1 MKTSLSPNACLL
13 GWALLSFLFVAGVA
27 VPDVSAAEPAQKFL
41 QGLRERGYYDTA
53 VDYLERMKTS
63 RLAPIE
69 LKEVLLYELGT
80 TLIEASRA
88 QRDVAIRER
97 QLDEARNALQR
108 FVGQHPDHAL
118 VASANSQLGNL
129 IVERARIKV
138 EQANRS
144 GADKAALLAE
154 AKTIYEDAYKV
165 FAKSQ
170 NDLKEKLAQMQS
182 GISPNDKEAVELR
195 DQLRADYLQAQLLAA
210 AIREEAADTVP
221 KGSQEYNAMLT
232 DAAGLYGEIYEKY
245 RQRLAGLYARMYQ
258 GRCNQ
263 RMGKYKDALS
273 YFGELLEQPDEPD
286 AFRVLKTKTLALAV
300 PCWFGSEPPLYA
312 EVVKRLDPWI
322 DDVRPNEAKTAEWL
336 ELRLALARAQWA
348 AAEEAKKK
356 KASDPEAK
364 RLEREARS
372 NAQFVSRVTGDW
384 QSEARALLAA
394 WGGPSIDEGD
404 KPEPKTFAEAKQAG
418 RDALQAAEIAKTVL
432 RDFPGRIQKE
442 KDETVKADLQQQLD
456 EAQQSLETAQAD
468 ALKYFRLALKL
479 ADNQT
484 DVRDVNIVRYFLCFL
499 YYGAEDYY
507 KSALAGEFV
516 ARRYPDSSGARP
528 CAKIAMASYLKLYA
542 ESPSED
548 KEFETSQIIG
558 IANYITE
565 KWSDQPEAV
574 EALNTLIPFMI
585 QAGKLDAAE
594 AYLNDIPEDSP
605 KRGAAEIKTGQAMW
619 SAYLKGMSDLRQQ
632 EEEASQ
638 EGAAPI
644 SVDVAAEKQK
654 LEELKQR
661 AQSILEGGVNRMTAS
676 GKVDESTATAALS
689 LSQIYVDTDQTDKAV
704 ALLEDAQVGP
714 LALVQGKHSAA
725 GREGFAAEA
734 YKTALRAYISSL
746 ANATDSDAV
755 IKKATDVMDAMK
767 ATIEQDQLVAIYVS
781 LARDLEK
788 QMELATPD
796 TKTALSKGFETF
808 LTRLRSGSTDFSVL
822 TWVAET
828 FTSLAS
834 GFDTGQQLTAEAKK
848 YYEEAAATYDVILE
862 KAKLDDPKIKT
873 QVLLRQ
879 ADTKRR
885 LFKFTEA
892 RDLYVTVLKETPAM
906 LNVQVDAAKLYQ
918 AWGAFP
924 KSAAQYAKAMGG
936 SEKDPA
942 TGKNIIWG
950 WGRLFQITARYP
962 EYRDVFHEARYNLAV
977 CRYEYGR
984 AMKSADDRQK
994 ELEKGKNAILQTQ
1007 ALYGTGPEWLKWRP
1021 DYDALLKKIQ
1031 TALNE
1036 PANGLPPDKKP
1047 DASA

>member
-1 MKTSLSPNACLL
+1 MKTSLSPIACWLVCATFYL
-13 GWALLSFLFVAGVA
+13 ASAA
-27 VPDVSAAEPAQKFL
+27 VPHAPAAEPAQKFL

-69 LKEVLLYELGT
+69 LKEILLYELGT
-80 TLIEASRA
+80 TLIEASRS
-88 QRDVAIRER
+88 QRDIAIREN

-108 FVGQHPDHAL
+108 FVGQHPDHPL
-118 VASANSQLGNL
+118 VASASSQLGNL
-129 IVERARIKV
+129 MVERARIKV
-138 EQANRS
+138 EQAKRT
-144 GADKAALLAE
+144 GADKAALLSE
-154 AKTIYEDAYKV
+154 AKTVYEDAYKV

-170 NDLKEKLAQMQS
+170 NDLKEKLAQMQA

-221 KGSQEYNAMLT
+221 KGSKEYDAMLT
-232 DAAGLYGEIYEKY
+232 DAANLYGEIYEKY

-258 GRCNQ
+258 GRCNLE
-263 RMGKYKDALS
+263 MGKYKDALS

-286 AFRVLKTKTLALAV
+286 AFRVMKTKTLTLAV
-300 PCWFGSEPPLYA
+300 ECWFNSKPPLYA
-312 EVVKRLDPWI
+312 EAVKRLDPWI

-336 ELRLALARAQWA
+336 ELRLALAKAQWA
-348 AAEEAKKK
+348 VAEEAKEK

-372 NAQFVSRVTGDW
+372 HAQFVSRVTGDW
-384 QSEARALLAA
+384 QEEARELLAA

-432 RDFPGRIQKE
+432 RDFPPRIQKE
-442 KDETVKADLQQQLD
+442 KDESVKADLQKQLD
-456 EAQQSLETAQAD
+456 EAQESLETSQAD
-468 ALKYFRLALKL
+468 ALRYFRLALKL
-479 ADNQT
+479 ADAQT

-499 YYGAEDYY
+499 YYGNQDYY
-507 KSALAGEFV
+507 ESAVAGEFV

-542 ESPSED
+542 ESPAEE
-548 KEFETSQIIG
+548 KPFETAQIIG
-558 IANYITE
+558 IARYITE

-585 QAGKLDAAE
+585 QAGQLDAAE
-594 AYLNDIPEDSP
+594 EYLNDIPKDSP

-619 SAYLKGMSDLRQQ
+619 SVYLQGMNDLRQR
-632 EEEASQ
+632 EEDASE
-638 EGAAPI
+638 EGGAPAAG
-644 SVDVAAEKQK
+644 DVAAKKQE
-654 LEELKQR
+654 LEQLKDR
-661 AQSILEGGVNRMTAS
+661 AQNILEGGVSRMKAS

-704 ALLEDAQVGP
+704 ELLEDPLVGP
-714 LALVQGKHSAA
+714 LALVQAKHPAA

-746 ANATDSDAV
+746 ANASDSDAV

-767 ATIEQDQLVAIYVS
+767 ATIDQDQLVAIYVS

-788 QMELATPD
+788 QMQLATPD

-808 LTRLRSGSTDFSVL
+808 LKRLRSGATDFSVL
-822 TWVAET
+822 NWVAET
-828 FTSLAS
+828 FSSLAS
-834 GFDTGQQLTAEAKK
+834 GFDTGQQLTAESKK

-862 KAKLDDPKIKT
+862 KATLDDPKLKT

-879 ADTKRR
+879 AATKQR

-892 RDLYVTVLKETPAM
+892 RDIYVTVLKETPAM

-924 KSAAQYAKAMGG
+924 KSAAQYVKAMGG
-936 SEKDPA
+936 AEKDPA

-950 WGRLFQITARYP
+950 WGRLFQVTARYP

-984 AMKSADDRQK
+984 TMESKEDREK
-994 ELEKGKNAILQTQ
+994 ELQKGKNAILQTQ
-1007 ALYGTGPEWLKWRP
+1007 ALYGTGPEWEKWRP
-1021 DYDALLKKIQ
+1021 EYDSLLKKIQ
-1031 TALNE
+1031 KALNE
-1036 PANGLPPDKKP
+1036 TAVGLPPDKVP
-1047 DASA
+1047 GANA